1 MVVNNLN
8 RIKVMLAERNLTNKW
23 LAGTLG
29 KDCTTVSKWCTN
41 TTQPRLEIQEA
52 QGSRPRD
59 RQDTGKNTADI
70 GNRNQYGRV
79 AVRHLYL

>member
-1 MVVNNLN
+1 MQVPEG
-8 RIKVMLAERNLTNKW
+8 R
-23 LAGTLG
+23 GG
-29 KDCTTVSKWCTN
+29 N
-41 TTQPRLEIQEA
+41 TSPCRAPCRLLQEA

-59 RQDTGKNTADI
+59 RQDAGRDTADI